1 MASSENYSGENLS
14 SEVTID
20 LVPLVK
26 KAFRHWP
33 LLVVAFVTF
42 LVLGFA
48 AGLAMTPQYTIQFT
62 IAPKSEVPGAAS
74 SGSSIGGGSS
84 SALSLLGSL
93 TSSGTSST
101 PPSDFEQYRRLM
113 ISHAIAGVIVAH
125 PEIMHQLIPGWDEQT
140 KSWAK
145 PSNPIF
151 WLKESVK
158 ALLGRPLWSPPSVE
172 DVFNTLKQK
181 LDLEDSLTPG
191 FVDGTIKDQDPK
203 FAVRLL
209 YFLHSTVQEMVKS
222 SKRQDARER
231 IKYLDDQLQ
240 TVGVAGQREVLIA
253 LLAQEQQKLM
263 LIEADKDFVAQI
275 LDPPLIPR
283 SPSSLSPTSMALLAG
298 FVAVFIMMLVVAF
311 TSEEKLHGW
320 RQGLR
325 VKTIGRLPGLR
336 YR

>member
-1 MASSENYSGENLS
+1 MASSENYPGEDLS
-14 SEVTID
+14 NREVTID

-33 LLVVAFVTF
+33 LLAVAFVTF
-42 LVLGFA
+42 LVLGLA
-48 AGLAMTPQYTIQFT
+48 VGLAMTPQYTIQFT
-62 IAPKSEVPGAAS
+62 IAPKSEVPGAAPS
-74 SGSSIGGGSS
+74 ASNIGGGSS

-93 TSSGTSST
+93 TGGTSSA

-113 ISHAIAGVIVAH
+113 ISHAIAEVIVAH
-125 PEIMHQLIPGWDEQT
+125 PEIMHQLIPGWDAQT
-140 KSWAK
+140 KSWTK
-145 PSNPIF
+145 PSDPIF

-158 ALLGRPLWSPPSVE
+158 ALLGRPLWSPPGVE
-172 DVFNTLKQK
+172 DVFKVLQQK
-181 LDLEDSLTPG
+181 MDLEDSLTQG
-191 FVDGTIKDQDPK
+191 FVDGTIKDKDPK

-222 SKRQDARER
+222 GKRQDSLER
-231 IKYLDDQLQ
+231 IKYLDNQLQ

-263 LIEADKDFVAQI
+263 LMEADKDFVAQI

-283 SPSSLSPTSMALLAG
+283 SPSSLSPTSIALIAG
-298 FVAVFIMMLVVAF
+298 FVAVFIMILVIGFA
-311 TSEEKLHGW
+311 SEERLQGW

-325 VKTIGRLPGLR
+325 MKTISRLPSLR